1 VIHYK
6 NGNFRHGFPWVAKRQ
21 TQLPRPNLDALTTT
35 GEDSMTKTLAQYRKQ
50 FALKQEAA
58 RSLKG
63 RKITGKLE
71 HDAECAVTSLV
82 SDWDYM
88 KEHLGKDRYSTYAVD
103 IIERRIASLIQTV
116 GISRYG
122 KVNEVTDYHPI
133 RHQVV
138 KSTLE
143 PPSKVSI
150 VQPGLLVERADGTQ
164 RVLLPA
170 IAKIVV

>member
-1 VIHYK
+1 
-6 NGNFRHGFPWVAKRQ
+6 
-21 TQLPRPNLDALTTT
+21 
-35 GEDSMTKTLAQYRKQ
+35 MTKTLAQYKEQ

-63 RKITGKLE
+63 RKSTGKLE

-88 KEHLGKDRYSTYAVD
+88 KEHLGKDSYSTYAVG

-116 GISRYG
+116 GIARYG
-122 KVNEVTDYHPI
+122 KVNEVTDYQPI
-133 RHQVV
+133 RHILVGD
-138 KSTLE
+138 TPE
-143 PPSKVSI
+143 PTSKVSI
-150 VQPGLLVERADGTQ
+150 VQSGLLVERADGTQ

-170 IAKIVV
+170 IAKREQA